1 MEDNP
6 HVQPLAGVPADD
18 KVQNCKLQCRA
29 SNKRFTLRSSAS
41 SDCYCTDE
49 ALKAFKVCDGNN
61 EYRVFSNGLGFAPVS
76 FTVNPTNVPTE
87 TLTYNSAILDSQI
100 VKVNCVGKSEE

>member
-6 HVQPLAGVPADD
+6 HVQPLAGVTDE
-18 KVQNCKLQCRA
+18 QNCKLQCRA
-29 SNKRFTLRSSAS
+29 SGQRFTLQSSAS
-41 SDCYCTDE
+41 TDCYCTDE
-49 ALKAFKVCDGNN
+49 ALKAFKVCDGDN

-76 FTVNPTNVPTE
+76 FTVYPDIPTE

-100 VKVNCVGKSEE
+100 VKVSSVEKSE